1 MWRDTAKMDEILVE
15 KIIEKEGATDGRAW
29 TRYGVKD
36 GNGEWYS
43 TFEQS
48 VVAGLKE
55 GEKAR
60 IQYESKQVNGRVVKN
75 LLAAEPFEESS
86 ISSRTDEGDPDW
98 DLIGLRKTR
107 CALWADYLAGQL
119 AASLY
124 VKAAGTQG
132 RDPIDYLVTTGVRL
146 VVAAERD
153 IFNRDPGDDGIPFDF
168 DEGAPR

>member
-1 MWRDTAKMDEILVE
+1 MDEILVE

-60 IQYESKQVNGRVVKN
+60 IQYESKQVNGRIVKN
-75 LLAAEPFEESS
+75 LLAAELSEPSLPESYS
-86 ISSRTDEGDPDW
+86 HQTPDGEADW
-98 DLIGLRKTR
+98 DKVAIGKTR
-107 CALWADYLAGQL
+107 CALWMHYLAGQL
-119 AASLY
+119 AAGIY
-124 VKAAGTQG
+124 VKASNAEGVDPREAVIRAG
-132 RDPIDYLVTTGVRL
+132 IAF
-146 VVAAERD
+146 VVAAEKDTFERP
-153 IFNRDPGDDGIPFDF
+153 PGDDGIPF
-168 DEGAPR
+168 